1 MSNPEIEELV
11 IKMAKGSKL
20 NKAKKVN
27 LDEVDFEKLDEKTK
41 KAYSDFKHGD
51 IDIYKIIGANPTDSH
66 EKIKKKYIEKI
77 SKYHPDK
84 HAVILSKYP
93 VESVEK
99 EKKRLMATYKLIKEA
114 SAILLNAEK
123 RKFYD
128 LQRKTSDS
136 KNFEKQKD
144 DFASFKKLQES
155 QISEDTKKLAKLD
168 FDKKQLEL
176 DKKHGFKREEIGS
189 MTKKDAD
196 RKYNDLMMEREQQ
209 AIEYTPKKLFD
220 GNNFNIQDFNK
231 HFEKEKKREDK
242 RKKNKDTHDKSV
254 VLWEGVSAAN
264 DVGSTGVNFVS
275 VDRDYEDLYVDTNPE
290 ASGLAPARLSD
301 NDDNDNDNDNDDN
314 NNNDNS
320 SVSSDGID
328 VSYVDKN
335 QKGSLSDAYSNFL
348 QQRNLEDKLYDK
360 REMGKDWKTLDENPM
375 NISTQVK
382 IDGAFSSMG
391 KLKYD
396 KNVDEDMVD
405 VYKRIVYEDSS
416 ESSK

>member
-1 MSNPEIEELV
+1 M
-11 IKMAKGSKL
+11 
-20 NKAKKVN
+20 KK
-27 LDEVDFEKLDEKTK
+27 
-41 KAYSDFKHGD
+41 S
-51 IDIYKIIGANPTDSH
+51 
-66 EKIKKKYIEKI
+66 KKKYIEKI